1 MELGTASYS
10 DLDLEYSRTY
20 VVIFVTLLSRS
31 DRQDTQGLI
40 EMQYT
45 NVYEACRKPYS
56 IAFKQDRRSTEL
68 HYYSA
73 LVCGPEHR

>member
-10 DLDLEYSRTY
+10 DLEYSRIY
-20 VVIFVTLLSRS
+20 VLLFITLLSRS

-40 EMQYT
+40 EVQYT
-45 NVYEACRKPYS
+45 NVYETCRKTYS
-56 IAFKQDRRSTEL
+56 VAFKQDRRSTEL

-73 LVCGPEHR
+73 LVCGREHH